1 MNLTKV
7 KQKQQLCKQQKTVN
21 GSWGIMRGILQVH
34 NYHDHSQ
41 NVKDNSSQLLN
52 TWVEMSLEAS

>member
-1 MNLTKV
+1 
-7 KQKQQLCKQQKTVN
+7 
-21 GSWGIMRGILQVH
+21 MRGILQVH

-52 TWVEMSLEAS
+52 TWVESLSKPADE